1 MKVKVERNNILK
13 APDPLS
19 VGTVKIFNNDVL
31 PTWIAQVF
39 ASNDSWPNI
48 DDHLNKLQIIW
59 DEYLGK
65 KYPHRID
72 NNTDIYHKV
81 IQI

>member
-1 MKVKVERNNILK
+1 MLK
-13 APDPLS
+13 GRDPLS
-19 VGTVKIFNNDVL
+19 ASMVKTFNNDIL

-48 DDHLNKLQIIW
+48 DDHLNKLQKIW
-59 DEYLGK
+59 DEYLGENFP
-65 KYPHRID
+65 YRID
-72 NNTDIYHKV
+72 KATNIYQKV